1 MAATP
6 VLSQNKVPHLAEGW
20 HDTGPREN
28 AIFVGGKRAG
38 VGTCH
43 PKPRRRL
50 IYHEL
55 RVTIKTEYQCTQ

>member
-1 MAATP
+1 MAAAH
-6 VLSQNKVPHLAEGW
+6 VLSHNKVPHLAEGW

-38 VGTCH
+38 VVYR
-43 PKPRRRL
+43 PKPWRRV

-55 RVTIKTEYQCTQ
+55 RVTIKTEYPCTQ

>member
-38 VGTCH
+38 VGTYH
-43 PKPRRRL
+43 PKPWRRVAQ
-50 IYHEL
+50 
-55 RVTIKTEYQCTQ
+55 VTIKTEYPCTQ